1 MISFKEH
8 VDLQEKMATDVVQW
22 FKDLLPKKVKHD
34 INRMNHK
41 EKYKEAIKQYH
52 LLKREMEKEGKEN
65 WLKKRGFARS
75 KGHIIGNIDKYL
87 HDLAADLAGVKPSE
101 MRKVLDKETRY
112 N

>member
-1 MISFKEH
+1 MLSFKEQRE
-8 VDLQEKMATDVVQW
+8 LQEGVAQW
-22 FKDLLPKKVKHD
+22 FKDLLPKKVKHE

-52 LLKREMEKEGKEN
+52 LLKREIDKEGKEK

-75 KGHIIGNIDKYL
+75 KGQIVGNIDNYL
-87 HDLAADLAGVKPSE
+87 KDLAADLAGLKPRE
-101 MRKVLDKETRY
+101 FKKILDKETRY

>member
-41 EKYKEAIKQYH
+41 RNIKKQ
-52 LLKREMEKEGKEN
+52 LN
-65 WLKKRGFARS
+65 NTIF
-75 KGHIIGNIDKYL
+75 
-87 HDLAADLAGVKPSE
+87 
-101 MRKVLDKETRY
+101 
-112 N
+112 